1 VTPNRTI
8 VSSVF
13 FLILNGVT
21 GCGDGLSQLPAAP
34 TPAASIQS
42 SAASGQER
50 WTLSRTF
57 TGHTGSEGCA
67 LAFDAIGRAASDSVL
82 VLQRSNATLR
92 FVTADHNNYVGTLA
106 GNEFLATETEAGPT
120 LQCGESRLS
129 FRTEARV
136 SGRFS
141 SDGDS
146 LVATETSVFLLESG
160 RTITRQWDWQARR
173 D

>member
-1 VTPNRTI
+1 MPNRTI
-8 VSSVF
+8 AISVI
-13 FLILNGVT
+13 FLAFNCVA

-34 TPAASIQS
+34 TSAAPIQS
-42 SAASGQER
+42 SATGGQER

-57 TGHTGSEGCA
+57 TGHMGSEGCT
-67 LAFDAIGRAASDSVL
+67 LAFDAIGQAASDTVL
-82 VLQRSNATLR
+82 LIERSDTSTR
-92 FVTADHNNYVGTLA
+92 FFTADHNTYVGILA
-106 GNEFLATETEAGPT
+106 GNEFLATEVEAGPT

-141 SDGDS
+141 SDGRS
-146 LVATETSVFLLESG
+146 LVGTETSVFLLESG
-160 RTITRQWDWQARR
+160 RTITRHWDWLARR